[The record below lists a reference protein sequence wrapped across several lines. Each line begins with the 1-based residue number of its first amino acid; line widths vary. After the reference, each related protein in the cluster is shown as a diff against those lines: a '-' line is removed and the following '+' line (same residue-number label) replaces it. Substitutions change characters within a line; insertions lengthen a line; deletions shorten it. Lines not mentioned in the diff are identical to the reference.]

1 MKTAKPGLP
10 ARLARWRRRQAPLAG
25 LFTDLLLVIVLLV
38 LCRSLAVQGSYVLSD
53 SMEPTLL
60 PGDWLLTDTLIY
72 HLRAPRH
79 GEIVVFPAPLEPGL
93 DYVKRLI
100 ALPGDRVKLIGDRVV
115 LDGELLEEPYLSA
128 ELRAVDP
135 APESINAAEE
145 LVVPPGEC
153 LVLGDNRPHS
163 KDSRSWGLLPL
174 EDVFGR
180 VELVYFSYAPGTEGD
195 GVRWWRTAVPP
206 DGASPR

>member
-1 MKTAKPGLP
+1 MKTAKPGLL
-10 ARLARWRRRQAPLAG
+10 ARLSRWRRRQPPLAG

-53 SMEPTLL
+53 SMESTLL

-72 HLRAPRH
+72 QLRQPRR

-128 ELRAVDP
+128 ELLAVDP
-135 APESINAAEE
+135 APERINAAEE

-180 VELVYFSYAPGTEGD
+180 VELVYFSYAPGTEGE